1 MPLFLLP
8 TWSPGPRNATFSSC
22 LKFVP
27 SPSTFLALALY
38 PVLSSLHVPGLVW
51 SAVLPL
57 PAWPPNCPSVIF
69 QNANM
74 SVSPKTPGWL
84 RLALQIKSRLCS
96 LAHKSSTTCCS
107 LPSPRPASPLGTGT
121 PAVSD
126 SAPSCPCE
134 CCFFCLELSPYCS
147 CVTNY
152 TFFILGGSQSK
163 PVFLKAGCSR
173 ASCQCESLSCVL
185 SIVCTCL
192 PFLQSVPVC
201 SCTLSNGSFG

>member
-1 MPLFLLP
+1 MRLEVGRKRDLSFIICLVTHWVHRVFLVPCPPMASPDRCTKILTLLDATWP
-8 TWSPGPRNATFSSC
+8 T
-22 LKFVP
+22 
-27 SPSTFLALALY
+27 
-38 PVLSSLHVPGLVW
+38 
-51 SAVLPL
+51 
-57 PAWPPNCPSVIF
+57 
-69 QNANM
+69 
-74 SVSPKTPGWL
+74 
-84 RLALQIKSRLCS
+84 
-96 LAHKSSTTCCS
+96 STTCCS

-173 ASCQCESLSCVL
+173 ASFQCESLSCVL